1 MVITA
6 SLPKAL
12 HFEEEVKNGM
22 GAAVAEKVLQVTE
35 SILHEV
41 SSTQQ
46 VLVRSISQEV
56 RRAFLLPPIIDWSP
70 DLLVVATF

>member
-1 MVITA
+1 MCQ
-6 SLPKAL
+6 KAL
-12 HFEEEVKNGM
+12 HFEEEAKNGM

-35 SILHEV
+35 NILHEV

-56 RRAFLLPPIIDWSP
+56 REVFAPPPPPPGVSP
-70 DLLVVATF
+70 RVIN